1 MLPKGLDT
9 GVMIQYIPKGG
20 GPARE
25 GVVIHAPKGGTVD
38 VKLDGR
44 PGIVKLPEGD
54 LKAIGHLKDSL
65 MRPRSKGI
73 TAEQSR
79 AALGR
84 AWADKEP
91 GDITGNPSEG
101 TAPFNL
107 NHLALSPDNR
117 EKMAR
122 IWKASK
128 DDYEKAAGR
137 RTLEDIKNEGEEL
150 LREVGGR
157 GTVEEAV
164 KAGVPLGDGK
174 FVHAARLV
182 LAEQARELNEAGAK
196 MREAARTGV
205 GKAEAEKEL
214 LLRALEHANYSL
226 AFRGAQAQ
234 AARAL
239 AAFKIAT
246 EETGTIQTL
255 LRRATNWSC

>member
-1 MLPKGLDT
+1 
-9 GVMIQYIPKGG
+9 
-20 GPARE
+20 
-25 GVVIHAPKGGTVD
+25 
-38 VKLDGR
+38 
-44 PGIVKLPEGD
+44 
-54 LKAIGHLKDSL
+54 
-65 MRPRSKGI
+65 
-73 TAEQSR
+73 
-79 AALGR
+79 
-84 AWADKEP
+84 
-91 GDITGNPSEG
+91 
-101 TAPFNL
+101 
-107 NHLALSPDNR
+107 
-117 EKMAR
+117 
-122 IWKASK
+122 
-128 DDYEKAAGR
+128 
-137 RTLEDIKNEGEEL
+137 
-150 LREVGGR
+150 
-157 GTVEEAV
+157 
-164 KAGVPLGDGK
+164 LGDGK